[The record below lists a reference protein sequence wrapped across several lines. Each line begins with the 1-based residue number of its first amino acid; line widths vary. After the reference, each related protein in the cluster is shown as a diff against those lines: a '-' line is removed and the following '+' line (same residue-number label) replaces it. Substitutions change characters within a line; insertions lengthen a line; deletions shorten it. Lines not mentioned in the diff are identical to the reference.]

1 MRGQGY
7 DGASNMS
14 SDRVGVQA
22 WIQQAAP
29 LATYVHCSG
38 HCFKSCSLLDIHNVM
53 DRLEHS
59 CRFFLNSLKQSKILE
74 LIVTENVPDSPGRKP
89 LLDLCRT
96 CWAEHHSAYQHFYQA
111 YSFIV
116 QALEL
121 IRYCRHL
128 DKYGDKYADWD
139 TVNRTEAQQ
148 ILTSI
153 TSFAFIVSF
162 TCVYLSHLA
171 GITVKL
177 QKRSLDIMD
186 AHELIAEVTATYE
199 GRQQHRSN
207 PSSLSVEDYFKKT
220 VAIPLL
226 DHIITSMKDCFSV
239 AAIVTSSLLGV
250 IPSVCCSKEVNMERA
265 IEKYKDDLPSPE
277 LTSTELRRWK
287 AQYSAWN
294 ACGPSTEYSSC
305 SHQGL

>member
-121 IRYCRHL
+121 IRYCR
-128 DKYGDKYADWD
+128 
-139 TVNRTEAQQ
+139 
-148 ILTSI
+148 
-153 TSFAFIVSF
+153 
-162 TCVYLSHLA
+162 
-171 GITVKL
+171 
-177 QKRSLDIMD
+177 
-186 AHELIAEVTATYE
+186 
-199 GRQQHRSN
+199 
-207 PSSLSVEDYFKKT
+207 PSSGQVWRQ
-220 VAIPLL
+220 
-226 DHIITSMKDCFSV
+226 
-239 AAIVTSSLLGV
+239 
-250 IPSVCCSKEVNMERA
+250 VC
-265 IEKYKDDLPSPE
+265 
-277 LTSTELRRWK
+277 
-287 AQYSAWN
+287 
-294 ACGPSTEYSSC
+294 
-305 SHQGL
+305 